1 MKKHIKLF
9 EEFTSMN
16 EGTGN
21 FLNNNAS
28 KIFAIGEGDDED
40 EAQMNYEDGKMNVE
54 TALEAVG
61 YDLDGK
67 TSEPNSNRN
76 FEGTIIADK
85 SESVTPEKD
94 ETGSVSADIR
104 MYSILRNGYYQ
115 GGNFDWSYKVMI
127 GNSEYED
134 EIPDEDVI
142 EDDVVYLQD
151 KEDKDENSKEVA
163 EELHKLIEAKKD
175 AMVEEIEKVYG
186 ENTMKLKVT
195 ARFSSGETHYGKV
208 E

>member
-9 EEFTSMN
+9 EEFNSMN

-21 FLNNNAS
+21 FLNKNAS
-28 KIFAIGEGDDED
+28 KIFAIGEGDED

-76 FEGTIIADK
+76 FEGVIIADK

-104 MYSILRNGYYQ
+104 MYSILRSGYYQ
-115 GGNFDWSYKVMI
+115 GGNFDWSYKVTI

-134 EIPDEDVI
+134 EMPDADVI

-151 KEDKDENSKEVA
+151 KDDKDENTKAVA
-163 EELHKLIEAKKD
+163 EELHKMIEAKKD
-175 AMVEEIEKVYG
+175 EMVAELEKLYA

-195 ARFSSGETHYGKV
+195 ARFSSGETHYGKAD
-208 E
+208 

>member
-40 EAQMNYEDGKMNVE
+40 TAQMNYEDGKMNVE

-115 GGNFDWSYKVMI
+115 GANFDWSYKVMI

-134 EIPDEDVI
+134 EIPDADVI

-151 KEDKDENSKEVA
+151 KDEKDENSKEVA
-163 EELHKLIEAKKD
+163 EELHKLIEAKKN
-175 AMVEEIEKVYG
+175 AMVEEIEKAYG

-195 ARFSSGETHYGKV
+195 ARFSSGETHYGKA